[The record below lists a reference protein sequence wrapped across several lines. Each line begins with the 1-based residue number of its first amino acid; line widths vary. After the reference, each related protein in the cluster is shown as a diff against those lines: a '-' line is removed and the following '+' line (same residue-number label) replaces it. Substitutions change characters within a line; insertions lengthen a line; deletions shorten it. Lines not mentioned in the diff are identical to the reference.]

1 VLCAC
6 HGRVPCVPPLCHLES
21 EPQPGALLR
30 VPCQGH
36 PAGAVYA
43 ARGRMQDTRSWRGG
57 PTATTRQSGSGA
69 CKSEPRD
76 TRPLT
81 HREGTRATADQE
93 GGLIRRVCCRPPHCF
108 PAAVPLRAVAGGRG
122 GVQEGPPLVQ
132 EGSRKGPPCKG
143 LHAPASI
150 ARTRGC
156 GGWRRRL
163 GVMTEREN
171 LTPSPRREDDW
182 RRAPWCSRPRCWA
195 PLLEEGS
202 ELPTRRGG
210 QCLAGCWR
218 GAWRNEHR
226 WVLSLSASL

>member
-1 VLCAC
+1 MRVTEAGEASCASQISAAS
-6 HGRVPCVPPLCHLES
+6 P
-21 EPQPGALLR
+21 
-30 VPCQGH
+30 VPCQATQRG
-36 PAGAVYA
+36 PYMTRGRAGAGP
-43 ARGRMQDTRSWRGG
+43 ARG
-57 PTATTRQSGSGA
+57 
-69 CKSEPRD
+69 KSEPRG

-81 HREGTRATADQE
+81 HREGTRAIADQA

-108 PAAVPLRAVAGGRG
+108 PAAVTLRAVSGGRG

-132 EGSRKGPPCKG
+132 EGSRKGPGKV
-143 LHAPASI
+143 LHAPARI

-163 GVMTEREN
+163 GVMTERET

-218 GAWRNEHR
+218 GA
-226 WVLSLSASL
+226 

>member
-1 VLCAC
+1 MRVTAGYHASHLSAIWNRSRSRERCYESRVRATQRGPYMPRVVVC
-6 HGRVPCVPPLCHLES
+6 KTRGVGGVGRQRPR
-21 EPQPGALLR
+21 GR
-30 VPCQGH
+30 
-36 PAGAVYA
+36 AGAGP
-43 ARGRMQDTRSWRGG
+43 ARE
-57 PTATTRQSGSGA
+57 
-69 CKSEPRD
+69 KSEPRD

-81 HREGTRATADQE
+81 HREGTRATADQA

-218 GAWRNEHR
+218 GA
-226 WVLSLSASL
+226 